1 MRTRG
6 REEIEDMWRAIQ
18 ELELAWEK
26 WFISDECDCEGK
38 CTNCIFFG
46 VCKVRMEL
54 DSQIA
59 KGNKFMTYRDEEW
72 EWLIERL
79 NNAIEELATSMTLQ
93 ERRQILFNVQ
103 KREKKY
109 DEWVEWYFSNEC
121 GECVTCP
128 YQDVCELPNYDKQD
142 REVDE

>member
-1 MRTRG
+1 MKNRSIESI
-6 REEIEDMWRAIQ
+6 EETWRAIQ
-18 ELELAWEK
+18 ELELKWEE

-38 CTNCIFFG
+38 CTNCSFFG

-54 DSQIA
+54 DSKIA
-59 KGNKFMTYRDEEW
+59 FGNTCKLNTIEEW
-72 EWLIERL
+72 DEFLTKL

-109 DEWVEWYFSNEC
+109 DEWVEWYFTNEC
-121 GECVTCP
+121 GECETCP
-128 YQDVCELPNYDKQD
+128 YQDVCELPNYDKLD
-142 REVDE
+142 REG